1 LAVLACCSGPLVDAD
16 RVGGEAPVEA
26 PACAVAVPTAGWLA
40 DVVDASPASRS
51 LPRPARDLPSN
62 TQISPTTST
71 ASAARV
77 SSPHQARR
85 RDAASPSLD
94 GTSSAVS
101 AGAVPAGK
109 AVAVGL
115 CELSEVAVTVA
126 VVSGAMGGLGV
137 ASGCCAEARA
147 RRMACAPRIW
157 TGAFKAVCNLDVRS
171 GPVAPRDP
179 DETVRPT
186 ASAATSPA
194 VGATVCRL
202 RSAAERS
209 FALPAPRLTPATRGI
224 GRARPAAAHPAPC
237 FFGNSPPADSARL
250 RDGGRLS
257 RHNLPLGAPERTL
270 LLSVQMVRQGA
281 HRPRERRQGREAA
294 QARCFPVGP
303 GADLALPVVKSAA
316 DQDDIQRIRFLYDPA
331 PIVKTEETRKM
342 KFLSSADRSVESRR
356 LREVLLVRNP
366 SAIACQSVIVYDE

>member
-1 LAVLACCSGPLVDAD
+1 M
-16 RVGGEAPVEA
+16 
-26 PACAVAVPTAGWLA
+26 
-40 DVVDASPASRS
+40 
-51 LPRPARDLPSN
+51 AR
-62 TQISPTTST
+62 
-71 ASAARV
+71 A
-77 SSPHQARR
+77 
-85 RDAASPSLD
+85 
-94 GTSSAVS
+94 AVS

-209 FALPAPRLTPATRGI
+209 FALPAPRLTPATRRTGRASPAATPCLTPATRGI

-303 GADLALPVVKSAA
+303 GADLALPVVESAA

-331 PIVKTEETRKM
+331 PIVKIEETRKM
-342 KFLSSADRSVESRR
+342 KFLSSADRSAESRR

-366 SAIACQSVIVYDE
+366 SAIACQSVIVYDDVFTTGSTLDAVAGVLRRHGATRVRG